1 MVNTTAIVL
10 IVAGAIL
17 LFCYKRYL
25 KLSNEDSSEQ
35 NLNDAS
41 VPTPVPNCSV
51 LSEKQ
56 LFLRN
61 RLELGSGENPEKELP
76 LSADLLLISI
86 IDQMKLGNMGKAKKM
101 LINCGS
107 TQKEITEEYEI
118 LSFDIREFIKS
129 HPEGKSVKTIIFH
142 IEFEETDVVMT
153 LLQSGK
159 FSENSRYF
167 KMLAYSLLDTGD
179 YNSYASLI
187 EVRFSDSKQD
197 YWEAKYMIDD
207 ANQELNGEDKRYL
220 TDETVATLAIN
231 IIMK

>member
-1 MVNTTAIVL
+1 
-10 IVAGAIL
+10 
-17 LFCYKRYL
+17 
-25 KLSNEDSSEQ
+25 
-35 NLNDAS
+35 
-41 VPTPVPNCSV
+41 
-51 LSEKQ
+51 
-56 LFLRN
+56 
-61 RLELGSGENPEKELP
+61 
-76 LSADLLLISI
+76 
-86 IDQMKLGNMGKAKKM
+86 MKLGNMGKAKKM

-220 TDETVATLAIN
+220 TDETVATLAMVNPN
-231 IIMK
+231 ISYYKYWGDKYYNEVVSSENKKDLLHQAPFHR

>member
-61 RLELGSGENPEKELP
+61 RLELGSGENSEKELP

-101 LINCGS
+101 LIKCGS
-107 TQKEITEEYEI
+107 TQEEITDEYKI
-118 LSFDIREFIKS
+118 LSFEILFPSFLTLYGEIETTSPLTNIKS
-129 HPEGKSVKTIIFH
+129 NCV
-142 IEFEETDVVMT
+142 IEAPFT
-153 LLQSGK
+153 K
-159 FSENSRYF
+159 
-167 KMLAYSLLDTGD
+167 
-179 YNSYASLI
+179 I
-187 EVRFSDSKQD
+187 C
-197 YWEAKYMIDD
+197 
-207 ANQELNGEDKRYL
+207 
-220 TDETVATLAIN
+220 
-231 IIMK
+231 